1 MIDSIIAKTNGAV
14 KMAVGAYQYAT
25 YHRKHSHHIDWDST
39 MSDTAQFRAAC
50 VAGLMIGA
58 ALFCAFLM

>member
-1 MIDSIIAKTNGAV
+1 MFDKIIETYNQCAEMYRTL
-14 KMAVGAYQYAT
+14 T
-25 YHRKHSHHIDWDST
+25 YHRKHCHRINWDGT
-39 MSDTAQFRAAC
+39 MSDSAQFRAAC